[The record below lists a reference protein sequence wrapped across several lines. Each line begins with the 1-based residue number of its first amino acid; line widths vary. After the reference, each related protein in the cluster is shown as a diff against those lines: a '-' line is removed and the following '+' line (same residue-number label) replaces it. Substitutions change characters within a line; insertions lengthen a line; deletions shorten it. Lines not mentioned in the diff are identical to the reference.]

1 METKSYLIFSLN
13 RLRYGVETEAVSEIF
28 FLPELTP
35 VEAAPPDIAGVL
47 NLRGEILPVMDLA
60 MRFGHHQRDYQITD
74 STVVL
79 EWEEVKIGIIVSEV
93 HEIKEIDLAA
103 VETQIAYGRKERPQ
117 SQNFIAG
124 MAKIG
129 SEICMLLDPEN
140 LIRNAD
146 SLTLPSDPSNGAS
159 NGAGSGPSLEGTA
172 GPKHSIPDAIPVQN
186 RVFCPNA
193 SPQERAIFKERA
205 ENLMRAT
212 EAQDLT
218 GLMPLAVVGLNGE
231 YFGLDLHLVREF
243 TDIHQITPIPCV
255 KEHIVGN
262 INLRGEVVTLV
273 DIRTVLNMP
282 LSSGAYAAKAMV
294 VEVADVVAGVTI
306 DEVWDVF
313 YLHPSIIKPVPAA
326 VRPTGKNEY
335 LRGTAPYRSKMMSL
349 LDLGK
354 IFTQGEL
361 VVNEE
366 A

>member
-1 METKSYLIFSLN
+1 MESKSYLIFSLSG
-13 RLRYGVETEAVSEIF
+13 LRYGVETEAVSEIF

-35 VEAAPPDIAGVL
+35 VEAAPLDIAGVL

-60 MRFGHHQRDYQITD
+60 MRFGRPQRDYQITD

-93 HEIKEIDLAA
+93 HEIKEIDVAA
-103 VETQIAYGRKERPQ
+103 VETEIAYGRKERHQ
-117 SQNFIAG
+117 SQNFISG
-124 MAKIG
+124 LAKIG
-129 SEICMLLDPEN
+129 SEICMILDLEN
-140 LIRNAD
+140 LIRNAN
-146 SLTLPSDPSNGAS
+146 SLTLPCYPSNGAG
-159 NGAGSGPSLEGTA
+159 NGVGEEPSWEEREGPTEGV
-172 GPKHSIPDAIPVQN
+172 PDAMVQN

-193 SPQERAIFKERA
+193 SPQERTIFRERA
-205 ENLMRAT
+205 GNLMRAT
-212 EAQDLT
+212 VAQDLT

-231 YFGLDLHLVREF
+231 YFGMDLHLVREF
-243 TDIHQITPIPCV
+243 TDIHHITPIPCV

-294 VEVADVVAGVTI
+294 VEVASVVAGVTI

-313 YLHPSIIKPVPAA
+313 YLHPSQIKPVPAA

-335 LRGTAPYRSKMMSL
+335 LRGTAPYGNKMMSL

-354 IFTQGEL
+354 IFTLGEL

>member
-1 METKSYLIFSLN
+1 MESKSYLIFSLN
-13 RLRYGVETEAVSEIF
+13 GLRYGVETEAVSEIF

-60 MRFGHHQRDYQITD
+60 MRFGRRQRDYQITD
-74 STVVL
+74 STIVL
-79 EWEEVKIGIIVSEV
+79 EWEEVKIGIVVSEV
-93 HEIKEIDLAA
+93 HEIKEIDASA
-103 VETQIAYGRKERPQ
+103 VETQIAYGRKERYQ
-117 SQNFIAG
+117 SQNFISG
-124 MAKIG
+124 LAKIG
-129 SEICMLLDPEN
+129 SEIYMILDPEN
-140 LIRNAD
+140 LIRNANTVTVQ
-146 SLTLPSDPSNGAS
+146 SETTKRAGNAIAEEPSQEETEGLT
-159 NGAGSGPSLEGTA
+159 EGV
-172 GPKHSIPDAIPVQN
+172 PDAIVQN

-212 EAQDLT
+212 EAQDLA

-243 TDIHQITPIPCV
+243 TDIHQITPVPCV

-282 LSSGAYAAKAMV
+282 ISSSGEATKAMV

-313 YLHPSIIKPVPAA
+313 YLHPSQIKPVPAA

-349 LDLGK
+349 LDVGK